1 MEASMQIRLIFG
13 ALIVSTAI
21 AVAAPPSL
29 SLAQSTDQSTA
40 AAPKSAKPN
49 VNVTPHK
56 HRYWRHHGGRHPHF
70 GSRRVRTHAPAA
82 RTSAN

>member
-1 MEASMQIRLIFG
+1 MEASMKIRLIFG
-13 ALIVSTAI
+13 VLIIGVATAI
-21 AVAAPPSL
+21 AAPSSL
-29 SLAQSTDQSTA
+29 SLAQSTDQGA

-49 VNVTPHK
+49 VNVNPQK

-70 GSRRVRTHAPAA
+70 GSRRVRAHAPAG

>member
-1 MEASMQIRLIFG
+1 MNVRLIFG
-13 ALIVSTAI
+13 ALIIGVASAI
-21 AVAAPPSL
+21 AAPSGL
-29 SLAQSTDQSTA
+29 SLAQSADQGA

-49 VNVTPHK
+49 VNVNPHK
-56 HRYWRHHGGRHPHF
+56 QRYWRHHGGRHPHF

>member
-1 MEASMQIRLIFG
+1 MNVRLIFG
-13 ALIVSTAI
+13 ALIIGVAAAI
-21 AVAAPPSL
+21 AVPSGL
-29 SLAQSTDQSTA
+29 SLAQSADQGA

-49 VNVTPHK
+49 VNVNPHK